1 VAISRRVGSNTG
13 HYALLCLLC
22 RPVSKVSHVSS
33 SQPAPARRPSL
44 RDDMVASTLTLARTG
59 ASISLESAARAAGV
73 TKAGLMYHF
82 PTKQALMTAVIDH
95 LMDQYENELA
105 ARLSDEHPTSAV
117 TCSRLGAYLDWVCDG
132 HFDHGDLVMF
142 TDPRLREPLSARW
155 NERMGE
161 WVHIPEALPA
171 HERARLHAVRLITD
185 GIWFNAA
192 SNGIPLTDQDRDAVQ
207 ALAHQ
212 LLQEKS

>member
-1 VAISRRVGSNTG
+1 M
-13 HYALLCLLC
+13 
-22 RPVSKVSHVSS
+22 
-33 SQPAPARRPSL
+33 

-59 ASISLESAARAAGV
+59 ASVSLESAARAAGV

-82 PTKQALMTAVIDH
+82 STKQALMTAVIDH
-95 LMDQYENELA
+95 LMNQYEHELTQRLTSDNSTA
-105 ARLSDEHPTSAV
+105 PTTTARLV
-117 TCSRLGAYLDWVCDG
+117 AYLNWVCDG

-161 WVHIPEALPA
+161 WVHIPETLPA
-171 HERARLHAVRLITD
+171 KERARFHAVRLIAD
-185 GIWFNAA
+185 GIWLNSA
-192 SNGIPLTDQDRDAVQ
+192 SNGISLTDEDRDAVQ

-212 LLQEKS
+212 LLQENS

>member
-1 VAISRRVGSNTG
+1 MREDV
-13 HYALLCLLC
+13 
-22 RPVSKVSHVSS
+22 
-33 SQPAPARRPSL
+33 
-44 RDDMVASTLTLARTG
+44 VASTLTLARSG
-59 ASISLESAARAAGV
+59 ASVSLESAARAGGV

-95 LMDQYENELA
+95 LMDQYEHELTQRLTSVDSTA
-105 ARLSDEHPTSAV
+105 PTTKARLV
-117 TCSRLGAYLDWVCDG
+117 AYLDWVCDG

-161 WVHIPEALPA
+161 WANIPHTLPA
-171 HERARLHAVRLITD
+171 DERARFHAVRLIAD
-185 GIWFNAA
+185 GIWLNAV

-212 LLQEKS
+212 LLQENS